1 MFRMPIRADTHLQIL
16 EERHAEIVFQAVD
29 NNRERLRA
37 LFPWTDATLKAED
50 TRAFIRD
57 SLKRFAANEGFAAG
71 IWVGE
76 RFAGVI
82 GHHKLD
88 WLNRQVEMGYWLGRE
103 FEGRGVITDACR
115 ALVTRAFTEWKLN
128 RVEIRCVTGNERSA
142 AVPRRLGFTEEGIL
156 REAFLIRD
164 AYHDLRLFAMIAR
177 DWPIK
182 S

>member
-1 MFRMPIRADTHLQIL
+1 MFRLPIRADTYLQIL
-16 EERHAEIVFQAVD
+16 EERHAESVYQAVD
-29 NNRERLRA
+29 DNRERLREW
-37 LFPWTDATLKAED
+37 FPWVDTTITAED
-50 TRAFIRD
+50 TRTFVRD

-88 WLNRQVEMGYWLGRE
+88 WPNRQVEMGYWLCRE
-103 FEGRGVITDACR
+103 FEGQGIVTDACR

-128 RVEIRCVTGNERSA
+128 RIEIRCVTRNERSA
-142 AVPRRLGFTEEGIL
+142 AVPRRLGFTEEATL

-164 AYHDLRLFAMIAR
+164 AYHDLRLFSMIAR